1 VLRGKLTKREPSPMK
16 PQNALGL
23 IRPHSATLLVIDVQE
38 RLMPVI
44 SESERV
50 FKNVNMLLEGCAILG
65 VDRVLTE
72 QYPKGLGHTCG
83 EVNASEMDVFEKDCF
98 SCLLQ
103 DKLAGRL
110 KGKKSLVVCGVEAH
124 ICVLKTVLDGLAAGF
139 EVHVVADAVSSRT
152 PDNHRYAINRM
163 QQAGAFIATTEMI
176 LFQFMDYAGTDQFK
190 QISRLI
196 K

>member
-1 VLRGKLTKREPSPMK
+1 
-16 PQNALGL
+16 
-23 IRPHSATLLVIDVQE
+23 
-38 RLMPVI
+38 MPVI

-50 FKNVNMLLEGCAILG
+50 FQNINKLLQGCAILG

-72 QYPKGLGHTCG
+72 QYPKGLGHTCR
-83 EVNASEMDVFEKDCF
+83 EVDAEGTDVFEKDCF

-103 DKLAGRL
+103 DDLAGRI

-139 EVHVVADAVSSRT
+139 EVHVVADAISSRAA
-152 PDNHRYAINRM
+152 DNHRYAVDRM
-163 QQAGAFIATTEMI
+163 RQAGAFIATTEMI

-190 QISRLI
+190 EISRLI